1 MNFIIELLVN
11 AGVLFLLAAALP
23 SVNIKSYG
31 TAIGVALVV
40 GLLGATIGWLMR
52 GMLNVVTLGLLSF
65 IVRLVVSA
73 VIIKIADKLFSG
85 FEVKT
90 WTAAFILAA
99 CIALAGTILN
109 YILNPRVE
117 EDVRTGMM
125 MIGNVMLG

>member
-1 MNFIIELLVN
+1 MNFILELLVN

-23 SVNIKSYG
+23 SVNIKNYG

-40 GLLGATIGWLMR
+40 GLLSATIGWLMR
-52 GMLNVVTLGLLSF
+52 GVLNVVTLGLLSF

-73 VIIKIADKLFSG
+73 VIIKIADKFFSG

-90 WTAAFILAA
+90 WTAAFVLAA

-109 YILNPRVE
+109 YILHPRVD

-125 MIGNVMLG
+125 LLGNGMWA